1 MTIFSSGTACR
12 SACALLRRDIH
23 KYHAEI
29 VECAQ
34 AGTFAYSSVGV
45 YRNRDLIFEVD
56 VVVCVAM
63 LH

>member
-1 MTIFSSGTACR
+1 MALLGR

-29 VECAQ
+29 VKCAEV
-34 AGTFAYSSVGV
+34 GTFAYSSVGV
-45 YRNRDLIFEVD
+45 YKNRDLIFEVD
-56 VVVCVAM
+56 VVVRVPM

>member
-1 MTIFSSGTACR
+1 MALLGR

-29 VECAQ
+29 VEFSEV
-34 AGTFAYSSVGV
+34 GTFAYSSVGV

-56 VVVCVAM
+56 VVVCVPIM
-63 LH
+63 H

>member
-1 MTIFSSGTACR
+1 MALLGR
-12 SACALLRRDIH
+12 SACALQRRGIH

-29 VECAQ
+29 VEFSKV
-34 AGTFAYSSVGV
+34 GTFAYSSVGV

-56 VVVCVAM
+56 VVVRVPM

>member
-1 MTIFSSGTACR
+1 MALLGR

-23 KYHAEI
+23 KYHAEMF
-29 VECAQ
+29 ECAQ

-56 VVVCVAM
+56 VVVCAPI